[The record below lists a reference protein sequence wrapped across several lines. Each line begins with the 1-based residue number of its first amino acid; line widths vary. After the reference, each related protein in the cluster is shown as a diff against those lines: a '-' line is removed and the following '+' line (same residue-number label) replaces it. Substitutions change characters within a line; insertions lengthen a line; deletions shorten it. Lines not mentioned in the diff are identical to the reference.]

1 MVSIEMIKDKERL
14 MNYRKHLRKIRPR
27 FRRVES
33 WRYIRVKNSWRKP
46 SGIDSKTRRK
56 WKAGVKSP
64 NIGYRSPKSVRN
76 LHPSGFIEVYVITPK
91 DLEGLNPKIHAI
103 RISSKLG
110 AKKRIQLI
118 EIIQEKEFKILN
130 LGVSQ
135 KELEELEEIAERG
148 IALGDEELEL
158 EEGEEEFEVAEEEEE
173 EDEELTE
180 LKELAS
186 KSKKK
191 GKGKKN

>member
-1 MVSIEMIKDKERL
+1 MIKDKERL
-14 MNYRKHLRKIRPR
+14 MNIRKHLKKVRPS

-33 WRYIRVKNSWRKP
+33 WRYVRVKDPWRKAR
-46 SGIDSKTRRK
+46 GIDSKTRRK

-64 NIGYRSPKSVRN
+64 AIGYRSPKAIRH
-76 LHPSGFIEVYVITPK
+76 LHPSGFKEAYVTTPK

-103 RISSKLG
+103 RINAKLG
-110 AKKRIQLI
+110 SRKRMLLL
-118 EIIQEKEFKILN
+118 EILNEKGFKILN

-135 KELEELEEIAERG
+135 KELEELEAIADKG
-148 IALGDEELEL
+148 ILFEDDEDMELD
-158 EEGEEEFEVAEEEEE
+158 EEEEE
-173 EDEELTE
+173 ELKE

-191 GKGKKN
+191 G